1 MIEKRLVQWYAADAG
16 VDLDIAE
23 REIVLTYVLRI
34 LADKGLLAQLAFK
47 GGTAIRKLILGGQ
60 GRFSLDLDFTATTDA
75 EPGAFVLDL
84 VGCLHGQ
91 THHGI
96 TFTVANP
103 DYYATADS
111 CGAEVAY
118 RHDWVANGRFGLQVS
133 FRMAPLLPVQPA
145 ILRPERYFE
154 WLGIAPPEPPALDV
168 HEIIGEKVRA
178 ATQRSRV
185 RDLYDLY
192 QFTRV
197 RFDRET
203 VRRIA
208 VLKCW
213 ETRFAFD
220 PAAFLAE
227 LPQAHYEWPDLRRLI
242 RRGAAVSPE
251 EILRGVQQGYIF
263 LGQMTEEETLLAGD
277 PYGRQRQLY
286 ARLVDDLSQGWNDLP
301 NTRGRRNDPNSD

>member
-1 MIEKRLVQWYAADAG
+1 

-34 LADKGLLAQLAFK
+34 LADGGLLGQLAFK

-75 EPGAFVLDL
+75 EPGAFVLEL
-84 VGCLHGQ
+84 VGCLHKL
-91 THHGI
+91 TYYGI
-96 TFTVANP
+96 TFTIPDP

-118 RHDWVANGRFGLQVS
+118 RHDWVAAGRFGLQVS
-133 FRMAPLLPVQPA
+133 FRAAPFLPVRPA
-145 ILRPERYFE
+145 TLRPERYFE
-154 WLGIAPPEPPALDV
+154 WLGIATPEPPTLDV
-168 HEIIGEKVRA
+168 HEIIGEKIRA
-178 ATQRSRV
+178 AAQRSRV

-192 QFTRV
+192 QFTGL
-197 RFDRET
+197 RFDRGL

-213 ETRFAFD
+213 ETRYAFD
-220 PAAFLAE
+220 PTAFLTG
-227 LPQAHYEWPDLRRLI
+227 LPQAHYEWPDLQRLI

-251 EILRGVQQGYIF
+251 EIIRGVQQGYAF
-263 LGQMTEEETLLAGD
+263 LEQLTEDEALLAGD

-286 ARLVDDLSQGWNDLP
+286 AHLLNDLS
-301 NTRGRRNDPNSD
+301 

>member
-34 LADKGLLAQLAFK
+34 LADRGLLAQLAFK

-60 GRFSLDLDFTATTDA
+60 GRFSLDLDFTATSDVEPDA
-75 EPGAFVLDL
+75 FALDL
-84 VGCLHGQ
+84 ASCLHGQ

-96 TFTVANP
+96 TFSIADS

-118 RHDWVANGRFGLQVS
+118 RHDWVENGRFGLQVS
-133 FRMAPLLPVQPA
+133 FRAKPLLAVKPA
-145 ILRPERYFE
+145 SLRPERYFE
-154 WLGIAPPEPPALDV
+154 WLGIAPPEPPTLDV

-178 ATQRSRV
+178 AAQRSRV
-185 RDLYDLY
+185 RDLYDLF

-197 RFDRET
+197 RFDRGL

-220 PAAFLAE
+220 PAAFLAG

-242 RRGAAVSPE
+242 RRGAAVSSE
-251 EILRGVQQGYIF
+251 EIIRGVQQGYAF
-263 LGQMTEEETLLAGD
+263 LGQMTDEEILLASD

-286 ARLVDDLSQGWNDLP
+286 ERLMDSLGS
-301 NTRGRRNDPNSD
+301 T

>member
-34 LADKGLLAQLAFK
+34 LADRGLLAQLAFK
-47 GGTAIRKLILGGQ
+47 GGTAIRKLIWGGQ
-60 GRFSLDLDFTATTDA
+60 GRFSLDLDFTATTAA
-75 EPGAFVLDL
+75 EPDAFVLEL
-84 VGCLHGQ
+84 AGCLHSQ
-91 THHGI
+91 TYYGI
-96 TFTVANP
+96 TFTIADP

-111 CGAEVAY
+111 CGAEVTY
-118 RHDWVANGRFGLQVS
+118 RHDWVATGRFGLQVS
-133 FRMAPLLPVQPA
+133 FRATPLLPVKPA
-145 ILRPERYFE
+145 TLRPERYFE

-178 ATQRSRV
+178 AAQRSRV

-192 QFTRV
+192 QFTRL
-197 RFDRET
+197 RFDRGL

-213 ETRFAFD
+213 ETRYAFD
-220 PAAFLAE
+220 PAAFLAG

-242 RRGAAVSPE
+242 RRGAVVSPE
-251 EILRGVQQGYIF
+251 EIIRGVQQGYAF
-263 LGQMTEEETLLAGD
+263 LGQMTEEEAVLAGD
-277 PYGRQRQLY
+277 PYGRQVRLY
-286 ARLVDDLSQGWNDLP
+286 ARLVDDLIQF
-301 NTRGRRNDPNSD
+301 

>member
-34 LADKGLLAQLAFK
+34 LADQGLLTQLAFK

-75 EPGAFVLDL
+75 EPDAFVLDL
-84 VGCLHGQ
+84 AGCLHGQ
-91 THHGI
+91 TYYGI
-96 TFTVANP
+96 TFTVADR
-103 DYYATADS
+103 DYYATPDS
-111 CGAEVAY
+111 CGAEVTY
-118 RHDWVANGRFGLQVS
+118 RHDWVTSGRFGFQVS
-133 FRMAPLLPVQPA
+133 FRATPFLAIRPA
-145 ILRPERYFE
+145 TLRPERYFE
-154 WLGIAPPEPPALDV
+154 WLGIALPEPPALDV

-178 ATQRSRV
+178 AAQRSRV

-192 QFTRV
+192 QFTRL
-197 RFDRET
+197 RFNRDL

-220 PAAFLAE
+220 PAVFLGG
-227 LPQAHYEWPDLRRLI
+227 LPQAHYEWSDLRRLI
-242 RRGAAVSPE
+242 RRGAAISPD
-251 EILRGVQQGYIF
+251 EIIHGVQQGYAF
-263 LGQMTEEETLLAGD
+263 LGQLSEDEFLLAGD
-277 PYGRQRQLY
+277 PYGRQRQLHE
-286 ARLVDDLSQGWNDLP
+286 RLVRELSQL
-301 NTRGRRNDPNSD
+301 

>member
-34 LADKGLLAQLAFK
+34 LADRGLLAQLAFK

-60 GRFSLDLDFTATTDA
+60 GRFSLDLDFTALTAA
-75 EPGAFVLDL
+75 EPDAFVLDL
-84 VGCLHGQ
+84 AGCLHGQ
-91 THHGI
+91 TYYGI
-96 TFTVANP
+96 TFTIADP

-111 CGAEVAY
+111 CGAEVTY
-118 RHDWVANGRFGLQVS
+118 RHDWVAAGRFGLQVS
-133 FRMAPLLPVQPA
+133 FRAAPLLPIQPA
-145 ILRPERYFE
+145 TLRPERYFE
-154 WLGIAPPEPPALDV
+154 WLGIPPPEPPALDV

-178 ATQRSRV
+178 AAQRSRV

-192 QFTRV
+192 QFTRL
-197 RFDRET
+197 RFDRGL

-213 ETRFAFD
+213 ETRYAFD
-220 PAAFLAE
+220 PAAFLAG
-227 LPQAHYEWPDLRRLI
+227 LPEAHYEWPDLRRLI

-251 EILRGVQQGYIF
+251 EIIRGVQQGYSF
-263 LGQMTEEETLLAGD
+263 LGQLTEEEALLAAD
-277 PYGRQRQLY
+277 PYGRQRQVY
-286 ARLVDDLSQGWNDLP
+286 VRLADDLSRL
-301 NTRGRRNDPNSD
+301 

>member
-1 MIEKRLVQWYAADAG
+1 MMIEKRLVQWYAADAG

-34 LADKGLLAQLAFK
+34 LADRGLLTQLAFK

-75 EPGAFVLDL
+75 EPDAFVLDL
-84 VGCLHGQ
+84 AGCLHGQ
-91 THHGI
+91 TYYGI
-96 TFTVANP
+96 TFTIADP

-111 CGAEVAY
+111 CGAEVTY
-118 RHDWVANGRFGLQVS
+118 RHDWVATGRFGLQVS
-133 FRMAPLLPVQPA
+133 FRATPLLPVKPA
-145 ILRPERYFE
+145 TLRPERYFE

-178 ATQRSRV
+178 AAQRSRV

-192 QFTRV
+192 QFTRL
-197 RFDRET
+197 RFDREL

-220 PAAFLAE
+220 PIAFLAG

-251 EILRGVQQGYIF
+251 EIIRGVQQGYAF
-263 LGQMTEEETLLAGD
+263 LGQLTEEEALLAGD
-277 PYGRQRQLY
+277 PYGRQRQAY
-286 ARLVDDLSQGWNDLP
+286 QRLVDDVGQF
-301 NTRGRRNDPNSD
+301 

>member
-16 VDLDIAE
+16 VELDIAE
-23 REIVLTYVLRI
+23 REIVLTYVLRV
-34 LADKGLLAQLAFK
+34 LADQSLLAQLAFK
-47 GGTAIRKLILGGQ
+47 GGTAIRKLILGRQ
-60 GRFSLDLDFTATTDA
+60 GRFSLDLDFTATTAA
-75 EPGAFVLDL
+75 EPDAFVLDL

-96 TFTVANP
+96 TFTVADP
-103 DYYATADS
+103 DYYATADA

-133 FRMAPLLPVQPA
+133 FRATPLLPVKPA
-145 ILRPERYFE
+145 VLRPERYFQ
-154 WLGIAPPEPPALDV
+154 WLGITPPEPPTLDV

-178 ATQRSRV
+178 AAQRSRV
-185 RDLYDLY
+185 RDLYDLC
-192 QFTRV
+192 QFTHL
-197 RFDRET
+197 RFDRDL

-220 PAAFLAE
+220 PAAFLTG

-251 EILRGVQQGYIF
+251 EILRGIQAGYAF
-263 LGQMTEEETLLAGD
+263 LSQLSEDEALLAGD
-277 PYGRQRQLY
+277 PYDRQRQLY
-286 ARLVDDLSQGWNDLP
+286 TRLVEGLDRL
-301 NTRGRRNDPNSD
+301 

>member
-34 LADKGLLAQLAFK
+34 LADRGLLAQLAFK

-75 EPGAFVLDL
+75 EPDAFVLDL
-84 VGCLHGQ
+84 ASCLHGQ
-91 THHGI
+91 TYHGI
-96 TFTVANP
+96 TFTIADP
-103 DYYATADS
+103 DYYATSDS
-111 CGAEVAY
+111 CGAEVTY
-118 RHDWVANGRFGLQVS
+118 RHDWVTTGRFGLQVS
-133 FRMAPLLPVQPA
+133 FRATPLLPVKPA
-145 ILRPERYFE
+145 TLRPERYFE
-154 WLGIAPPEPPALDV
+154 RLGIPPPEPPALDV

-178 ATQRSRV
+178 AAQRSRV

-192 QFTRV
+192 QFTHL
-197 RFDRET
+197 RFNREL

-220 PAAFLAE
+220 PTALLSG
-227 LPQAHYEWPDLRRLI
+227 LPQAHYEWSDLRRLI
-242 RRGAAVSPE
+242 RRGAVISPD
-251 EILRGVQQGYIF
+251 EIIRGIQQGYAF
-263 LGQMTEEETLLAGD
+263 LGQLTEDESLLAGD
-277 PYGRQRQLY
+277 PYGRQRQLHG
-286 ARLVDDLSQGWNDLP
+286 RLADELGQL
-301 NTRGRRNDPNSD
+301 

>member
-34 LADKGLLAQLAFK
+34 LADKSLLAQLAFK

-60 GRFSLDLDFTATTDA
+60 GRFSLDLDFTATTDV
-75 EPGAFVLDL
+75 EPDTFVLDL
-84 VGCLHGQ
+84 IGCFHGQ
-91 THHGI
+91 TYHGI
-96 TFTVANP
+96 TFDVADP
-103 DYYATADS
+103 DYYATPDS

-118 RHDWVANGRFGLQVS
+118 RHDWVANGRFGIQIS
-133 FRMAPLLPVQPA
+133 FRATPLLPVKPTV
-145 ILRPERYFE
+145 LRPERYFE
-154 WLGIAPPEPPALDV
+154 WLGIVPPEPPALDI

-178 ATQRSRV
+178 AAQRSRV

-192 QFTRV
+192 QLNRV
-197 RFDRET
+197 RFDRPL

-220 PAAFLAE
+220 PVTFLSG
-227 LPQAHYEWPDLRRLI
+227 LPQAHYEWSDLRRLI

-251 EILRGVQQGYIF
+251 EIVRGVQQGYAF
-263 LGQMTEEETLLAGD
+263 LGQLTEEEALLADD
-277 PYGRQRQLY
+277 PYGRQRQTY
-286 ARLVDDLSQGWNDLP
+286 MRLATEIRQD
-301 NTRGRRNDPNSD
+301 

>member
-34 LADKGLLAQLAFK
+34 LADRGLLAQLAFK

-60 GRFSLDLDFTATTDA
+60 GRFSLDLDFTAMTDS
-75 EPGAFVLDL
+75 EPDAFVLDIA
-84 VGCLHGQ
+84 GCLHGQ
-91 THHGI
+91 TYYGI
-96 TFTVANP
+96 TYTIADP
-103 DYYATADS
+103 DYYATPDS
-111 CGAEVAY
+111 CGAEVTY
-118 RHDWVANGRFGLQVS
+118 RHDWVTTGRFGLQVS
-133 FRMAPLLPVQPA
+133 FRATPLLPVKPA
-145 ILRPERYFE
+145 TLRPERYFE

-178 ATQRSRV
+178 AAQRSRV

-192 QFTRV
+192 QFIRL
-197 RFDRET
+197 RFDRDL

-213 ETRFAFD
+213 ETRFAFSPD
-220 PAAFLAE
+220 AFLSG

-242 RRGAAVSPE
+242 RRGAAISPD
-251 EILRGVQQGYIF
+251 EIIRGVQQGYAF
-263 LGQMTEEETLLAGD
+263 LGQLTEDESLLAGD
-277 PYGRQRQLY
+277 PYGRQRQLHE
-286 ARLVDDLSQGWNDLP
+286 RLVDELSRL
-301 NTRGRRNDPNSD
+301 

>member
-34 LADKGLLAQLAFK
+34 LADQGLLTQLAFK
-47 GGTAIRKLILGGQ
+47 GGTAIRKLILGTQ
-60 GRFSLDLDFTATTDA
+60 GRFSLDLDFTATTDV
-75 EPGAFVLDL
+75 EPDAFVLDL
-84 VGCLHGQ
+84 AGCLHGQ
-91 THHGI
+91 TYYGI
-96 TFTVANP
+96 TFTVADP
-103 DYYATADS
+103 DYYATPDS

-118 RHDWVANGRFGLQVS
+118 RHDWVTTGRFGFQVS
-133 FRMAPLLPVQPA
+133 FRAAPLLSVKPA
-145 ILRPERYFE
+145 PLRLERYFE

-178 ATQRSRV
+178 AAQRSRV

-192 QFTRV
+192 QFTGL
-197 RFDRET
+197 RFDRDL

-220 PAAFLAE
+220 PAVFLSG
-227 LPQAHYEWPDLRRLI
+227 LPHARYDWSDLRRLI
-242 RRGAAVSPE
+242 RRGAAISPD
-251 EILRGVQQGYIF
+251 EIVRGVQQGYAF
-263 LGQMTEEETLLAGD
+263 LGQLTEEESLLAGD
-277 PYGRQRQLY
+277 PYGRQRHLHE
-286 ARLVDDLSQGWNDLP
+286 RLVGEFSQ
-301 NTRGRRNDPNSD
+301 S

>member
-34 LADKGLLAQLAFK
+34 LADRGLLAQLAFK

-60 GRFSLDLDFTATTDA
+60 GRFSLDLDFTATTDVA
-75 EPGAFVLDL
+75 PDAFVLDL
-84 VGCLHGQ
+84 ASCLQGQ
-91 THHGI
+91 TYHGI
-96 TFTVANP
+96 IFTIADS

-111 CGAEVAY
+111 CGAEVTY
-118 RHDWVANGRFGLQVS
+118 RHNWVENGRFGLQIS
-133 FRMAPLLPVQPA
+133 FRAAPLLSVKPA
-145 ILRPERYFE
+145 TLRPERYFE
-154 WLGIAPPEPPALDV
+154 WLGITPPEPPALDV

-178 ATQRSRV
+178 AAQRSRV

-192 QFTRV
+192 QFTRL
-197 RFDRET
+197 RFDRDL

-213 ETRFAFD
+213 ETRFALD
-220 PAAFLAE
+220 PAVFLAG

-251 EILRGVQQGYIF
+251 EIIRGVQQGYAF
-263 LGQMTEEETLLAGD
+263 LGQLTEDEALLAGD
-277 PYGRQRQLY
+277 PYGRQRQAY
-286 ARLVDDLSQGWNDLP
+286 ERLVNDVSQ
-301 NTRGRRNDPNSD
+301 R